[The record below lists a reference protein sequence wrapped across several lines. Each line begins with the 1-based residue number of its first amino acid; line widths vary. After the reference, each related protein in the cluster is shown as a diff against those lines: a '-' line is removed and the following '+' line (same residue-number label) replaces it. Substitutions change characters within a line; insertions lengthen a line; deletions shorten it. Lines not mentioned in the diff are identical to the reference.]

1 VRLSSSKLPLLRE
14 CAWWARP
21 EAVWDD
27 RPGAEAIFGNAVH
40 KVAELAISG
49 PGRPPG
55 AALGLVDVAAV
66 AKEHELDAGA
76 AAKLARVA
84 VHLLAFLEANIRP
97 GWVAEQ
103 PFAWN
108 PRTGEGRALEKT
120 PVHREYR
127 GKAAG
132 EIGTT
137 LDVVG
142 WLPDHETVVVLD
154 FKSGSQVES
163 PAGNWQLLT
172 QAAAAVAAFG
182 AARALIV
189 VVYAYEEETLV
200 QQATVDALDLEVFR
214 LALVERLDQ
223 VPTALP
229 QAGPWCGSY
238 TSEGKYCPARASCP
252 AVGHALALSSALNLP
267 TQYRF
272 GPPTSLEHAAWML
285 GALDLVG
292 AGLKAC
298 EASLRAYADE
308 HEGIPLPDGRLWRRH
323 EGETIS
329 PDLSVPGALETLEQL
344 GVAAAVKPST
354 SWSAIKEIGGTKA
367 EGAAREALGRIRAV
381 TSKPRVTYEAKG
393 ASKKGKAA

>member
-1 VRLSSSKLPLLRE
+1 MRLSSSKLPLLRE

-49 PGRPPG
+49 VGRPPG

-108 PRTGEGRALEKT
+108 PRTGEGRTLEKT

-127 GKAAG
+127 DKSAG
-132 EIGTT
+132 EMGTT

-142 WLPDHETVVVLD
+142 WLPDLETVVVLD

-172 QAAAAVAAFG
+172 QAAAAASAFG

-200 QQATVDALDLEVFR
+200 QQATVFQIADERGERV
-214 LALVERLDQ
+214 VESRQQELLQ
-223 VPTALP
+223 IV
-229 QAGPWCGSY
+229 
-238 TSEGKYCPARASCP
+238 ARGMRIP
-252 AVGHALALSSALNLP
+252 AVAIDGIEMNRDEPRPGFNQSPGH
-267 TQYRF
+267 
-272 GPPTSLEHAAWML
+272 
-285 GALDLVG
+285 
-292 AGLKAC
+292 
-298 EASLRAYADE
+298 
-308 HEGIPLPDGRLWRRH
+308 
-323 EGETIS
+323 
-329 PDLSVPGALETLEQL
+329 
-344 GVAAAVKPST
+344 
-354 SWSAIKEIGGTKA
+354 
-367 EGAAREALGRIRAV
+367 
-381 TSKPRVTYEAKG
+381 
-393 ASKKGKAA
+393 